1 MCSVS
6 FCCGC
11 CFIFLVFVTW
21 VKNSHYCHEATEKI
35 NDHVSKG
42 DPPLRK
48 NVDVEKKISCQNIRA
63 IDSRFDWRQ
72 KFDRKWA
79 ATEVNCF
86 DAFSAS
92 LLELDKHKGHHFAL
106 LAVRIICTD
115 VTIHCR
121 CLFLFLT
128 WQKKEKKRTRTRT
141 RTNKQTNKQ
150 INKQTR
156 NQKNKQAQEQPLFK
170 QAQLPQSLRYYRSV
184 TACVC
189 LYQTNIE
196 GTNCAFSR
204 SYNWFRLLIQC
215 CYLFMFLTW
224 QSKLFITNGYAPCT
238 CLLY

>member
-1 MCSVS
+1 MCVPFRFVVVVVS
-6 FCCGC
+6 FSW
-11 CFIFLVFVTW
+11 FL
-21 VKNSHYCHEATEKI
+21 
-35 NDHVSKG
+35 
-42 DPPLRK
+42 LREW
-48 NVDVEKKISCQNIRA
+48 EKKISCQNIRA

-106 LAVRIICTD
+106 SAVRIICTD

-128 WQKKEKKRTRTRT
+128 WQKKQKTKKK
-141 RTNKQTNKQ
+141 NKNKNKNKDKQT
-150 INKQTR
+150 NKQTR

-215 CYLFMFLTW
+215 CCLFMFLTW
-224 QSKLFITNGYAPCT
+224 QKQIIYYQRIGPMHLPFV
-238 CLLY
+238 LD